1 MGSEPEVG
9 CLGGRYCTRKVQR
22 VECEMTVELPDLS
35 SREVP
40 KIRLRVNRVTLL
52 LQIPLTTY

>member
-40 KIRLRVNRVTLL
+40 KIRLRVT
-52 LQIPLTTY
+52 